1 MRRQSRLKRPTGA
14 VNWDTPKVTAAPVSL
29 RRPGG
34 KTWRSE
40 SGQKHLD
47 VREIFA
53 EAFESIRERRMAKPG
68 GRTTA
73 EGFCVVRSLGV
84 TLRNQLAY
92 GSFHVELHDVRYLA
106 SSDVRYVDYILF

>member
-1 MRRQSRLKRPTGA
+1 
-14 VNWDTPKVTAAPVSL
+14 
-29 RRPGG
+29 
-34 KTWRSE
+34 
-40 SGQKHLD
+40 
-47 VREIFA
+47 
-53 EAFESIRERRMAKPG
+53 MAKPG

-73 EGFCVVRSLGV
+73 EGFCVVPSLGV